1 MDNSYCFLTCKN
13 SNLIDSVHYYF
24 HLCKLERDS
33 DRMLAVTLFL
43 VIRIYIACECGKRGL
58 RVSGANGDADLDES
72 TWVTC
77 FE

>member
-43 VIRIYIACECGKRGL
+43 VIRIYIACECR
-58 RVSGANGDADLDES
+58 E
-72 TWVTC
+72 
-77 FE
+77 